1 MTALFAGVVG
11 QESAVAA
18 LAAAARRPVHA
29 YLLVGPPGTG
39 KALAARDFAA
49 AVLCPAAGDGDCDT
63 CRRVRAGVHPDVVV
77 VARDGPYI
85 TMATAQEITRL
96 AARSPVEGD
105 RKVVVLPDFHLVKEA
120 GPALL
125 KTIEEP
131 PASTVFVILAEAV
144 PPELVTI
151 ASRCVR
157 VDFSPLTDALV
168 AAALEGDGVER
179 ERAATVATAAGG
191 RLDRARLLAR
201 DSALEGRL
209 ATWRSVPVRL
219 DGHGVTAARLADEL
233 VATIDDAVAVL
244 RDGQAAEI
252 AQLEA
257 ANARA
262 AQVNGRVA
270 GGRVTT
276 RAGVKE
282 LEDRHRRELRRQR
295 TDELRAGLAV
305 LAAAY
310 RDRAAPG
317 GPDAPGALR
326 ALDLIGELSANL
338 AFNVGETLALQALM
352 ARLGRAAA

>member
-11 QESAVAA
+11 QDEAVHA
-18 LAAAARRPVHA
+18 LAAAAHRPVHA
-29 YLLVGPPGTG
+29 YLLAGPPGTG
-39 KALAARDFAA
+39 KRLAARAFAA
-49 AVLCPAAGDGDCDT
+49 AVLCPAGGDGACDT
-63 CRRVRAGVHPDVVV
+63 CRRVMAGVHPDVVV
-77 VARDGPYI
+77 VEREGPWI
-85 TMATAQEITRL
+85 TMASAVEITRL

-105 RKVVVLPDFHLVKEA
+105 RKVIVLPDFHLVREA

-131 PASTVFVILAEAV
+131 PASTVFVILADAV

-157 VDFSPLTDALV
+157 VDFRPLTDSTV
-168 AAALEGDGVER
+168 AAALQGDGLAP
-179 ERAATVATAAGG
+179 ERAATVAQAAGG
-191 RLDRARLLAR
+191 RLDRARLLAS
-201 DSALEGRL
+201 DPALEGRL
-209 ATWRSVPVRL
+209 ETWRAAPGRL
-219 DGHGVTAARLADEL
+219 DGHGATAARLADEL
-233 VATIDDAVAVL
+233 VATIDEAVAVL
-244 RDGQAAEI
+244 AARHAEEI
-252 AQLEA
+252 AHLEE

-262 AQVNGRVA
+262 AEVNGRVA
-270 GGRVTT
+270 GGRAAT

-317 GPDAPGALR
+317 GPAAPGALR
-326 ALDLIGELSANL
+326 ALELIGELSANL

-352 ARLGRAAA
+352 GRLSRLVA